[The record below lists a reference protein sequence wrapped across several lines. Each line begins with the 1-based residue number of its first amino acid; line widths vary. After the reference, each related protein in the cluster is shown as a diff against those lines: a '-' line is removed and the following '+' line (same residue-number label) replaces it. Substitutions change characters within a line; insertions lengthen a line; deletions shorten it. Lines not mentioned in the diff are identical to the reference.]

1 MKRRFFLQGFGG
13 AAVAAPFL
21 SSLVGRGV
29 FAQEG
34 GLPLNRFILFFM
46 HNGVNTTRFFLNKE
60 DGPITAA
67 DLSPTLQPLGDVVDQ
82 LLIPRGFRSL
92 NGYASREG
100 GQTKDPHNQAMGSKL
115 TCAPIDTGGNNYA
128 QGMSVDHEMAS
139 QMNPDKS
146 PPLLLSVGQSS
157 TSIKEVIS
165 FSAANQAY
173 VSEVNPNAV
182 YSKLT
187 NIFGTATPGGTAGTP
202 TPSTQADYR
211 VLAGQSS
218 LDLVRDDLARLSAMN
233 MSASDKARVTT
244 WADLLR
250 DTENGIQDM
259 GTQMDAIV
267 NASCTEDFAI
277 GLGVDSASVTAAGTG
292 ASGMK
297 SGSFNFN
304 IPSASD
310 ETMKLS
316 FTKGGDMMLNLIT
329 LSAICDY
336 NRVMG
341 MVYPGYVIFNW
352 DNISHQYDHH
362 GISHRDGTL
371 DVDNQCVPGVMKM
384 IEEIDNWYIGKYAK
398 LCGMLKSIPEGD
410 ANILHNSAT
419 MFLNE
424 LSDGDA
430 HNLNDLPIVIAGSAG
445 GKLKQGMAVNVEGG
459 KTHGAGKS
467 ETGCTDSQNTSGL
480 TATSGGTVPINKL
493 YCTLMNSFGMTDGGA
508 PWETWGKGDTDAMNT
523 FTNPGEVAE
532 LKAT

>member
-13 AAVAAPFL
+13 AALAAPFL
-21 SSLVGRGV
+21 SSLAGRSV
-29 FAQEG
+29 FAQET
-34 GLPLNRFILFFM
+34 GLPMNRFILFYM
-46 HNGVNTTRFFLNKE
+46 HNGVNTTRFFPTKE
-60 DGPITAA
+60 DGALTAA

-82 LLIPRGFRSL
+82 LLIPRGFKSL
-92 NGYASREG
+92 NSYDPSGNN
-100 GQTKDPHNQAMGSKL
+100 GQAKDPHNQAMGSKL
-115 TCAPIDTGGNNYA
+115 TCAPIDTAGNNYA
-128 QGMSVDHEMAS
+128 QGISVDHEMAK
-139 QMNPDKS
+139 QMNPDQS

-157 TSIKEVIS
+157 TSIKEIIS
-165 FSAANQAY
+165 FSGPNEAY
-173 VSEVNPNAV
+173 VSEVNPFAV

-187 NIFGTATPGGTAGTP
+187 KVFGTASAGGTP
-202 TPSTQADYR
+202 TTPSPTTPADWR

-218 LDLVRDDLARLSAMN
+218 LDLVRDDLLRIQALN
-233 MSASDKARVTT
+233 MSNADKVRVQA

-250 DTENGIQDM
+250 TTETGMMDM
-259 GTQMDAIV
+259 GNAMNAIV
-267 NASCTEDFAI
+267 NASCTADFAA
-277 GLGVDSASVTAAGTG
+277 GLGVTDEAVDAAGTG
-292 ASGMK
+292 ASGSK

-304 IPSASD
+304 IPSAND
-310 ETMKLS
+310 ESMKLS

-352 DNISHQYDHH
+352 DGISHQYDHH

-398 LCGMLKSIPEGD
+398 LCSMLKSVPEGD

-445 GKLKQGMAVNVEGG
+445 GKLKQGMAVNVEG
-459 KTHGAGKS
+459 KAIGAGKS
-467 ETGCTDSQNTSGL
+467 ESGCTDAQNTSGN
-480 TATSGGTVPINKL
+480 TRTNGGNVPINKL
-493 YCTLMNSFGMTDGGA
+493 YCTLMNAFGMTDNGQ
-508 PWETWGKGDTDAMNT
+508 PWEQWGAGDNGMMNAFTD
-523 FTNPGEVAE
+523 PGEE
-532 LKAT
+532 TSLKA

>member
-13 AAVAAPFL
+13 AALAAPFL
-21 SSLVGRGV
+21 SSLVGRGA
-29 FAQEG
+29 FAQTD

-46 HNGVNTTRFFLNKE
+46 HNGMNTTRFFLEKE
-60 DGPITAA
+60 DGPLTVA
-67 DLSPTLQPLGDVVDQ
+67 DLSPTLQPLGDLVDQ
-82 LLIPRGFRSL
+82 LLIPRGFKSL
-92 NGYASREG
+92 NAYGA
-100 GQTKDPHNQAMGSKL
+100 GQLKDPHNQAMGSKL
-115 TCAPIDTGGNNYA
+115 TCAKIDEGGNAYA
-128 QGMSVDHEMAS
+128 QGMSVDHEMAK
-139 QMNPDKS
+139 QMNHDAS
-146 PPLLLSVGQSS
+146 PPMLLSVGQSS
-157 TSIKEVIS
+157 TSIKEVVS

-173 VSEVNPNAV
+173 VSEVNPTAV

-187 NIFGTATPGGTAGTP
+187 NIFGTAVPGGTPGTP
-202 TPSTQADYR
+202 APGSPADYK

-218 LDLVRDDLARLSAMN
+218 LDLVRDDLTRLAGKN
-233 MSASDKARVTT
+233 MSAADKARIQA

-250 DTENGIQDM
+250 DTETGMADM
-259 GTQMDAIV
+259 GSQMDAIV
-267 NASCTEDFAI
+267 NASCTADFAA
-277 GLGVDSASVTAAGTG
+277 GLGVDDASVAAAGTG
-292 ASGMK
+292 ASGSK

-304 IPSASD
+304 IPSAND
-310 ETMKLS
+310 ESMKLS

-430 HNLNDLPIVIAGSAG
+430 HNLNDLPVIIAGSAG
-445 GKLKQGMAVNVEGG
+445 GKLKNGVAVNVEGRNI
-459 KTHGAGKS
+459 GAGAS
-467 ETGCTDSQNTSGL
+467 ETGCTDAQNTSGR
-480 TATSGGTVPINKL
+480 TSTNGGNVPINKL
-493 YCTLMNSFGMTDGGA
+493 YCTLMNAFGMTDGGS
-508 PWETWGKGDTDAMNT
+508 PWEKWGAGDTDKLDGT
-523 FTNPGEVAE
+523 FQSPGEVAE
-532 LKAT
+532 LKA